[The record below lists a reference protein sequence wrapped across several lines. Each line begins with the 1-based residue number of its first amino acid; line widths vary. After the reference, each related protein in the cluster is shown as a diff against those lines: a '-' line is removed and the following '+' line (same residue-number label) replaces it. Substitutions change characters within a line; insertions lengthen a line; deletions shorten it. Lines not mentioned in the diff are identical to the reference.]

1 MDISELSDTQSEGGL
16 IGTLIYHPEFILHTE
31 YLQPNYFYELNNSCI
46 YWAIRALYESGITNI
61 DAYNLSSML
70 QSNVA
75 VSRSIEKYN
84 LPSVQEFVE
93 LYKLTARHTL
103 EEYKML
109 ADNIV
114 TLAFKREF
122 VKAINQIT
130 SDIFEPDNGLVELS
144 NSTYDRL
151 DKLTENFII
160 NQEVST
166 LGDKLDDIWAE
177 IESRRNSNGGCGIP
191 SKHNIFNEYF
201 TYEPGELVM
210 IQARYK
216 EGKSV
221 FLMNEVVHKLK
232 NGVPTLVIDT
242 EMNTRLYTER
252 LLSHLSGIDI
262 KRVKTGQYSAEEAQ
276 KLRSAMSWLKRQPF
290 DHIYKPEITDKE
302 IYSYCQIYKK
312 KYGLQFFVFD
322 YIKSD
327 ENETSTNYNILG
339 KYTNFLK
346 NSIAGK
352 LELSVL
358 SACQLNRNYS
368 VADSDKIN
376 RYLSVAIK
384 WGHKTQEMI
393 AKDGIECGNAF
404 AKIYVNRLG
413 PHMLEDDEDEYIDF
427 LFDGNH
433 MSIVEAKQHKV
444 TSEF

>member
-1 MDISELSDTQSEGGL
+1 
-16 IGTLIYHPEFILHTE
+16 
-31 YLQPNYFYELNNSCI
+31 
-46 YWAIRALYESGITNI
+46 
-61 DAYNLSSML
+61 
-70 QSNVA
+70 
-75 VSRSIEKYN
+75 
-84 LPSVQEFVE
+84 
-93 LYKLTARHTL
+93 
-103 EEYKML
+103 ML
-109 ADNIV
+109 ADDIV
-114 TLAFKREF
+114 TLAFKRDF
-122 VKAINQIT
+122 YKSIT
-130 SDIFEPDNGLVELS
+130 EITNDIFNPDNDLVELS
-144 NSTYDRL
+144 NSTYDKL
-151 DKLTENFII
+151 DKLTERFII
-160 NQEVST
+160 NQEAST
-166 LGDKLDDIWAE
+166 LGDKIDDIWAE
-177 IESRRNSNGGCGIP
+177 IEDRRNTNGGCGIP
-191 SKHNIFNEYF
+191 SKHNALGSYF

-221 FLMNEVVHKLK
+221 FLMNEVIHKLK

-252 LLSHLSGIDI
+252 LLTHLTGVDI
-262 KRVKTGQYSAEEAQ
+262 KRLKNGAYSDEEAQ
-276 KLRSAMSWLKRQPF
+276 KIHAAMQWIKNQPF
-290 DHIYKPEITDKE
+290 EHIYKPDITDKE

-346 NSIAGK
+346 NNVAGK

-358 SACQLNRNYS
+358 SACQLNRNYT

-393 AKDGIECGNAF
+393 AKDGIQCGNAF

-427 LFDGNH
+427 VFDGSK
-433 MSIVEAKQHKV
+433 MTIVEAQQHKV

>member
-1 MDISELSDTQSEGGL
+1 M
-16 IGTLIYHPEFILHTE
+16 Y
-31 YLQPNYFYELNNSCI
+31 N
-46 YWAIRALYESGITNI
+46 SGITNI

-70 QSNVA
+70 QSNAA
-75 VSRSIEKYN
+75 VSRTVDKYN

-93 LYKLTARHTL
+93 LYKMTARHSL

-122 VKAINQIT
+122 YKAITEINN
-130 SDIFEPDNGLVELS
+130 DIFNPDCGLDELS

-151 DKLTENFII
+151 DKLTEKFVI

-166 LGDKLDDIWAE
+166 LGDKIDDIWAE
-177 IESRRNSNGGCGIP
+177 IESRRNVNGGSGIP
-191 SKHNIFNEYF
+191 SKFNVLGQYY
-201 TYEPGELVM
+201 TYETGELVVV
-210 IQARYK
+210 QARYK

-242 EMNTRLYTER
+242 EMSTRLYTER
-252 LLSHLSGIDI
+252 LLAHLTGIDI
-262 KRVKTGQYSAEEAQ
+262 KRLKNGEYSQ
-276 KLRSAMSWLKRQPF
+276 DDGYKIRSAMGWLKEQPF
-290 DHIYKPEITDKE
+290 DHIYKPDITDNE
-302 IYSYCQIYKK
+302 MYSICQIYKQK
-312 KYGLQFFVFD
+312 FGLQFFVFD

-327 ENETSTNYNILG
+327 ENETSLNYNVLG
-339 KYTNFLK
+339 RRTNFLK
-346 NSIAGK
+346 NNIAGK

-358 SACQLNRNYS
+358 SACQLSRNYT

-393 AKDGIECGNAF
+393 ARDGLPCGNAF
-404 AKIYVNRLG
+404 AKVYVNRLG
-413 PHMLEDDEDEYIDF
+413 EHMLEDNEDEYIDF
-427 LFDGNH
+427 VFDGAR
-433 MSIVEAKQHKV
+433 MSIVEATQHKEV
-444 TSEF
+444 NEF